1 MEYSFQRYLL
11 AKRSVDDRSLNGRIW
26 EQFSQILQ
34 SAQQIQRASLIEI
47 GAGIGTMFQRLTSSG
62 LLRNAEYTA
71 LDSQSENVHF
81 ALETLPGWAGNQGGM
96 VKPHPAGFAL
106 HTSHAKIDLIFEETD
121 IFQFIPTVRGRK
133 TWDFLLAHAFL
144 DLVNVLTTLP
154 QLCSIVRPGGLMYFT
169 INFDGLTIFEPAFDP
184 ALDEAIQAAYH
195 RTMDERLREGKC
207 SGNSRSG
214 RRMFH
219 WLQTAGC
226 ETIEA
231 GSSDWVV
238 FPRNG
243 KYPEDEGYFLHFI
256 IHTVAEALKNN
267 SEIDPERL
275 AAWESFRHRQIEQAE
290 LVYIAHQMDFL
301 VRTPLV

>member
-11 AKRSVDDRSLNGRIW
+11 SKRSVDDRALNGRTW
-26 EQFSQILQ
+26 QQFSKTLQ
-34 SAQQIQRASLIEI
+34 SAQQMKSASLIEI
-47 GAGIGTMFQRLTSSG
+47 GAGVGTMFQRLTSSG

-81 ALETLPGWAGNQGGM
+81 ALENLPGWARNHGGI
-96 VKPHPAGFAL
+96 VKPHPAGFEL
-106 HTSHAKIDLIFEETD
+106 HTSHAKIDLVFQEKD

-144 DLVNVLTTLP
+144 DLVNVPTALP
-154 QLCSIVRPGGLMYFT
+154 QLCSIIRPGGLMYFT
-169 INFDGLTIFEPAFDP
+169 INFDGLTLFEPVFDP
-184 ALDEAIQAAYH
+184 GLDDAIQAAYH
-195 RTMDERLREGKC
+195 RTMDERLVEGKS
-207 SGNSRSG
+207 SGDSRSG
-214 RRMFH
+214 RHMFH
-219 WLQTAGC
+219 WLQSAGC

-238 FPRNG
+238 FARNG

-256 IHTVAEALKNN
+256 IHTVADALINN
-267 SEIDPERL
+267 AEIDSERL
-275 AAWESFRHRQIEQAE
+275 VAWESFRHRQIEQAE

-301 VRTPLV
+301 VQTPLV